1 MSTIWSYISTPATFL
16 FVLGVLIF
24 VHELGHFLVARWY
37 GVRVITFSL
46 GFGPKLV
53 KFRRGDTEYCVS
65 AVPLGGYVKLAGE
78 TVQDDRAGAPD
89 EFLSKSKWIRFQ
101 VYLAGPIMN
110 LLLAVIVLTLV
121 LSRGAE
127 IPLYSSAPATI
138 GTVQPGSAAE
148 QAGIR
153 AGDKIVAI
161 DGKPIATWDALSLAV
176 LPKAGRELKL
186 AIERAG
192 QPLELSVVPSS
203 ESKYEL
209 GVLGVEPVIRAQV
222 AEVYANSVAQRAG
235 FQSGDVLLTLDGQ
248 PAGDRAAII
257 KSIQGRGP
265 VPIVFGIER
274 AGRPLEITATP
285 DGKAGSSMVGMKIFA
300 AETRHVDPNLVE
312 AFKLSLRQNWDSTVQ
327 IGETVVGLFKRDVPM
342 KQLMGPVAIAELSGS
357 AAQMGWI
364 YVFELMAML
373 SLNLGL
379 LNLLP
384 VPVLD
389 GGQIAILGVEGLFRR
404 DMSLQVKE
412 RILMVGAALIVLLM
426 VTVIYN
432 DIARLVR

>member
-1 MSTIWSYISTPATFL
+1 MSTIWSYLSTPAAFL

-24 VHELGHFLVARWY
+24 VHEFGHFLVARWY

-46 GFGPKLV
+46 GFGPKLL
-53 KFRRGDTEYCVS
+53 KFQRGETEYCVS

-78 TVQDDRAGAPD
+78 TVQDDRQGAPD

-110 LLLAVIVLTLV
+110 LLLAIIVLTLV

-127 IPLYSSAPATI
+127 VALYSSAPATI
-138 GTVQPGSAAE
+138 GSVQPGSAAE
-148 QAGIR
+148 KAGIR
-153 AGDKIVAI
+153 PGDRILAV
-161 DGKPIATWDALSLAV
+161 DGKVIETWDALSLAV
-176 LPKAGRELKL
+176 LPKAGRELKVSIL
-186 AIERAG
+186 RDG
-192 QPLELSVVPSS
+192 QPVELAVVPTA

-209 GVLGVEPVIRAQV
+209 GVLGVGPVIRPQV
-222 AEVYANSVAQRAG
+222 ANVFVNSVAERAG
-235 FQSGDVLLTLDGQ
+235 FLNGDVLLTIDGQ
-248 PAGDRAAII
+248 PAGDRPAII
-257 KSIQGRGP
+257 KFIQGRGP
-265 VPIVFGIER
+265 TPIVFGIER
-274 AGRPLEITATP
+274 AGRPLEITVTP
-285 DGKAGSSMVGMKIFA
+285 EGSVGSSVIGMQIYA
-300 AETRHVDPNLVE
+300 AETRHVDPNLIE
-312 AFKLSLRQNWDSTVQ
+312 AFKLSLKQNWDSTVQ
-327 IGETVVGLFKRDVPM
+327 IGETVVGLFKRDIPM

-364 YVFELMAML
+364 YVFELMAMI

-389 GGQIAILGVEGLFRR
+389 GGQIAILAVEGLFRR
-404 DMSLQVKE
+404 DMSLKVKE
-412 RILMVGAALIVLLM
+412 RILLVGAALIVLLM

>member
-46 GFGPKLV
+46 GFGPKLL

-127 IPLYSSAPATI
+127 MPLYSSAPATI

-153 AGDKIVAI
+153 PGDKIVAI

-222 AEVYANSVAQRAG
+222 AEVYAE
-235 FQSGDVLLTLDGQ
+235 F
-248 PAGDRAAII
+248 
-257 KSIQGRGP
+257 GR
-265 VPIVFGIER
+265 
-274 AGRPLEITATP
+274 
-285 DGKAGSSMVGMKIFA
+285 
-300 AETRHVDPNLVE
+300 
-312 AFKLSLRQNWDSTVQ
+312 
-327 IGETVVGLFKRDVPM
+327 
-342 KQLMGPVAIAELSGS
+342 S
-357 AAQMGWI
+357 ARG
-364 YVFELMAML
+364 
-373 SLNLGL
+373 
-379 LNLLP
+379 
-384 VPVLD
+384 VPV
-389 GGQIAILGVEGLFRR
+389 G
-404 DMSLQVKE
+404 
-412 RILMVGAALIVLLM
+412 
-426 VTVIYN
+426 
-432 DIARLVR
+432 